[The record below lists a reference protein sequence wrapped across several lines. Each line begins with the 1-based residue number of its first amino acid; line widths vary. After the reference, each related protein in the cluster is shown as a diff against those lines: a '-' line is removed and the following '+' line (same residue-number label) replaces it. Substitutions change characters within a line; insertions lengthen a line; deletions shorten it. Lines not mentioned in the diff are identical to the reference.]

1 MGENGCETVKTLF
14 RDWKAWLREEVVIIK
29 KVWQNCFME
38 YTECFSESLRSQ
50 GIIVGK
56 NCNSPKIAD

>member
-1 MGENGCETVKTLF
+1 MKTLF

-38 YTECFSESLRSQ
+38 YTKCFSESLRSQ

-56 NCNSPKIAD
+56 NSNSPKIAD